1 MATEELHLDLPS
13 EDESIYLMYFQ
24 YRNHTKASNDEKD
37 SLVRYLTVRIVR
49 ISFHCTSSHH
59 LFLFDGT
66 FLSKGNLGF
75 SLINC
80 IV

>member
-37 SLVRYLTVRIVR
+37 SLVRYLTVRIV
-49 ISFHCTSSHH
+49 
-59 LFLFDGT
+59 
-66 FLSKGNLGF
+66 
-75 SLINC
+75 
-80 IV
+80 